1 MDLRELRERMTA
13 EGSSQEKAGSPIA
26 VKSLSTVILH
36 EAKAKLAGST
46 FCRHPCAKS
55 LSSCTK
61 RKRSCRIYLV
71 ILHEAKAK
79 LQDLLTLSPPH
90 EAKAKVAKIGKFL
103 NTLAK
108 RHILRA
114 LTLKNGKRIFDIN
127 QGGIYNI
134 EILIIN

>member
-13 EGSSQEKAGSPIA
+13 EGSSQEKAGFSIA
-26 VKSLSTVILH
+26 VKSLST
-36 EAKAKLAGST
+36 
-46 FCRHPCAKS
+46 
-55 LSSCTK
+55 
-61 RKRSCRIYLV
+61 V